1 MTAKPNA
8 LKVQTSRFG
17 EIDISQDNVLKFK
30 SGLIGFPDTLEFGL
44 YVSEEEAPFEWLQS
58 LEDPK
63 LAFVVIKPEHIAP
76 EYQFSIPK
84 GDLEGLAIKEGDSAE
99 VRVVVTVP
107 KDPHDMTANLRAPI
121 LIHPKTKE
129 AKQIILSYGDF
140 STRFQIMD
148 PDASVKEVVSS
159 PVVAP
164 NLPLEATKEKPTHT
178 R

>member
-1 MTAKPNA
+1 MTAKPSTF
-8 LKVQTSRFG
+8 KVQTSRFG
-17 EIDISQDNVLKFK
+17 EIEIRHENVLKFK

-44 YVSEEEAPFEWLQS
+44 YISEEEAPFEWLQS

-84 GDLEGLAIKEGDSAE
+84 VDLEDLKVNEGEGAE

-107 KDPHDMTANLRAPI
+107 SDPHDMTANLRAPI
-121 LIHPKTKE
+121 LIHPETKD

-148 PDASVKEVVSS
+148 PNASVKEVVSS
-159 PVVAP
+159 PSV
-164 NLPLEATKEKPTHT
+164 LPKTKAEKSPRT

>member
-1 MTAKPNA
+1 MAAKPTL

-17 EIDISQDNVLKFK
+17 EIEIPSDKILQFK

-44 YVSEEEAPFEWLQS
+44 YESEEEAPFEWLQS

-63 LAFVVIKPEHIAP
+63 LAFVVIKPDHIAP

-84 GDLEGLAIKEGDSAE
+84 ADMADLGFTADEAAE

-107 KDPHDMTANLRAPI
+107 TDPHDMTANLRAPI
-121 LIHPKTKE
+121 LIHPGKNE

-148 PDASVKEVVSS
+148 PNASVTEVVSG
-159 PVVAP
+159 PAVI
-164 NLPLEATKEKPTHT
+164 LEKQPGKTTQV
-178 R
+178 